1 MALDLVLASQGGI
14 CTSLTPVAV
23 YSLIKV
29 GESLQISRK
38 CGNKPKFYKAQLKMP
53 PPGDLEK
60 PGPNFLPGYPA
71 GFDMA
76 SQEDT
81 REGDAKAQLLA
92 EAFQEEGL
100 DAGYWLPKASQI
112 LGIKCRE
119 ALQHLQY
126 KDYLRLECE
135 VRHLWEKKA
144 LQKLL
149 KITDDKRTAKE
160 LQKKHL
166 EKTKLRHKVA
176 KQALKDLKEMPNSH
190 SQDAVREKAETLWQA
205 MEIPKEFWPPR
216 EKPLA
221 DTLEGIQKQLEQQEL
236 SAGRRE
242 NIPDTKVLR
251 WASGGLALQGIYRT
265 SRPEDVLA
273 KREQLLRVPEGLQLI
288 DPEQGSLLERKE
300 FSSSAAESTFTKSME
315 QLGFSMS
322 ISAKASFL
330 GINLGSGVDQSTS
343 SESQDTH
350 QSRSEQSYFCTTMYQ
365 YIPLASC
372 YFQRHQLLLS
382 DVALQELQDM
392 EQLLSFTQEDK
403 AALLDRCERF
413 FSRFGSHVNQGPL
426 HFGGIFWW
434 KASTVGFQAEQREE
448 MKRQTCEALNSFVGA
463 SWGSFGASAAGALD
477 VSKSSSNASILG
489 RARESSHTA
498 IQLSVVNTGGP
509 PDTASLP
516 QWKTGL
522 VSDNTTWCV
531 IDRGFELI
539 PVWDIILYNHRGD
552 FKFVGQMSRAL
563 RNAYKQLTNQSVGII
578 FGKEI
583 EIAVQEARD
592 FMRTVKAWEVT
603 VDERK
608 LLMLMELK
616 DDLNA
621 KTRNPSVWINVC
633 LSDKA
638 LQDFLVN
645 TVRSCQESPPENT
658 SSIKVMLRSL
668 LDPHIYSVKDFPEAS
683 FIIKWIFQT
692 EHALPRPLEVS
703 ELRELIQTLKQMKE
717 HIHAVTYAPG
727 SSASAIHEAK
737 IEATMSSSLAISSF
751 LQSLQEQAQKDME
764 LLVLLIA
771 TSTGYQVESSTFQ
784 HLLGHPEIQY
794 MAKEMEVALEEYVNL
809 KEQDADRAEA
819 FLLLTGLTV
828 TPERQELS
836 PEQKRER
843 LVFMED
849 HMEGLWSP
857 RIKNL
862 LQNHSGDE
870 DWERLERDLHSLI
883 SGCLDDKCDQ
893 QRMQNIVSD
902 LKDTFPTP
910 EPSSQSQSKSD
921 SGQSKANET
930 IANQEFLQLLKR
942 LGLESHYP
950 RKMEMGVFHT
960 ICKTSLQD
968 SQPSKDTE
976 LPLYYLQKLLTVDY
990 QVRYLT
996 CWDDSNPKLAPL
1008 PQTKAIEHQQSDS
1021 FEQFFDDLEEAAPEH
1036 ANREGPVHPMD
1047 LQMAIFHCADDFL
1060 RQTLATKLA
1069 FCQLALPLLVP
1080 NPCTSDIEF
1089 PLYALSQIQRSWKEA
1104 GKSGKQAGT
1113 RNYTNKLIFQAQTPI
1128 VSFIRIGSSASSS
1141 KSQLLNA
1148 LLSRRKHDTFFHR
1161 HCRGS
1166 TREHL
1171 LMEGVVEIA
1180 WYCPR
1185 GSPDDTFECCV
1196 AFCNLHGDAR
1206 DHGAQLQFLQEIS
1219 AVNVAL
1225 VSDSEH
1231 MDSRGK
1237 ELLQGLW
1244 QSQRPLVCLL
1254 TEKENIAARQ
1264 ASKNI
1269 KIGIKNR
1276 NEAELMDQLTKTIGN
1291 LLEGSN
1297 VRFSLEACMDKAHQH
1312 GFVVDADQPAC
1323 VTAKAKAKELVDLL
1337 KKEKLS
1343 EIKSQL
1349 LPLQGKLWY
1358 QWCKKDKEL
1367 TRLQEKRNK
1376 SIEHHRSQIENE
1388 KKAIRRKQLDQAF
1401 PLNPLM
1407 KSFLGFLQA
1416 QPADTKKYFL
1426 QWMKVFMD
1434 ELSCGRLEELRR
1446 DYHEVWSEILARKKG
1461 IINPRM
1467 NSEFLS
1473 RLDALSDEINNSSI
1487 GLEHLLREVGQIY
1500 EALDSMKTKNYNFF
1514 KLPKIAAE
1522 LMVSGYPVELMDGD
1536 ASYLPLRWVGAIFDR
1551 LIERLGDKRVFV
1563 LSVLGI
1569 QSTGK
1574 STLLNAMF
1582 GLQFNVSAGRC
1593 TRGAFMQLIPVG
1605 EELQQDLGFDFVL
1618 VVDTEGL
1625 RAIEVANKQS
1635 LNHDNELATFV
1646 IGVGNLTVINI
1657 FGENPSE
1664 MQDVL
1669 QIAVQAFLRMK
1680 KVNLSP
1686 GCLFVHQNVGEAT
1699 AKEKNMEGQRRLQE
1713 KLDEMTVVAAQQEF
1727 CDISSFSDVIGF
1739 DVNTH
1744 IHYFA
1749 HLWEGNPPMAPP
1761 NPTYSQNVQQ
1771 LKSKILQAAQQQ
1783 SQRSILRL
1791 SGLKDRIGDLWN
1803 ALLNENFVFSFKNSL
1818 EIAAYRKLESAFCQW
1833 TWRLRSHIL
1842 DVQMRL
1848 ENKIR
1853 NGDLQNVT
1861 REQLE
1866 GLVQETSDGIEKE
1879 VEKYFREDKDHEIL
1893 VQWKSSTELKLKEL
1907 KETLL
1912 HETKKKCENLLE
1924 LQKEQSKLHARKLQY
1939 EDELLRRSR
1948 ELAVTVKGKSLSER
1962 ELRDNFTL
1970 LWNKWIAEVSNAAPP
1985 PERVNIDAEIED
1997 ALLEHFKEP
2006 GFPERMRS
2014 FHKGRGFSFDMKK
2027 HIMKTKYYR
2036 YLPDRWSISNADV
2049 INMQHIT
2056 DNIIASVRANIDKKE
2071 QEKRDY
2077 SRSFIHEILNE
2088 VQEGVN
2094 SVPSDAKCTF
2104 NREYSIELSLYLCKM
2119 AAERF
2124 KAMREA
2130 FQKAND
2136 PVLYLSSKREDFFQC
2151 FQISCQGATSITTFA
2166 GFLCDKIEPAFRQA
2180 VYERTAKDIAEDMQ
2194 GKLPDFRGNRANL
2207 EVSILRYLAEKENF
2221 EYFKQYLKFPKT
2233 FFQSYIERRVKSHC
2247 LDESGRLKKFLDF
2260 SLNHLYQNI
2269 LSAVSLSTQTVKDR
2283 KDREGKISLW
2293 LDEFCRE
2300 LREVIS
2306 LPRSDLKGIEHQEV
2320 TDIEFLSSALADN
2333 LRNLRDRLM
2342 TEFAGADMSS
2352 FSTQPHTI
2360 LAEHFSGCWEQCPF
2374 CGAVCT
2380 NTMQGHDGDH
2390 QLIFHR
2396 PQGVNGWRWIGT
2408 GQLIIDICSSLV
2420 ASNCHFVIG
2429 DEVSY
2434 PYKTYRDAGPPYST
2448 WNILPDSSMQAYW
2461 KWFVS
2466 HFKTQLEALYNQKFQ
2481 GRGEIPEAWRRITK
2495 QEALSELDK
2504 R

>member
-1 MALDLVLASQGGI
+1 MVSVCDTQEGG
-14 CTSLTPVAV
+14 T
-23 YSLIKV
+23 KV
-29 GESLQISRK
+29 Q
-38 CGNKPKFYKAQLKMP
+38 F
-53 PPGDLEK
+53 
-60 PGPNFLPGYPA
+60 
-71 GFDMA
+71 
-76 SQEDT
+76 
-81 REGDAKAQLLA
+81 LA
-92 EAFQEEGL
+92 EAFQKEGL
-100 DAGYWLPKASQI
+100 DAGYWLPKVTQL

-126 KDYLRLECE
+126 EDYLKLECE
-135 VRHLWEKKA
+135 IQHPWEKKA

-149 KITDDKRTAKE
+149 KITDEKTTTKE
-160 LQKKHL
+160 VQKKHL
-166 EKTKLRHKVA
+166 EKTKERQEVA
-176 KQALKDLKEMPNSH
+176 KQALKDLTEMLNSHSH

-205 MEIPKEFWPPR
+205 MEIPKEFWPPP
-216 EKPLA
+216 EKPL
-221 DTLEGIQKQLEQQEL
+221 DDMLESIQKQLEQQEL
-236 SAGRRE
+236 SAVRTE
-242 NIPDTKVLR
+242 NIPDTEVLR
-251 WASGGLALQGIYRT
+251 RASGGLALQGIYRS

-273 KREQLLRVPEGLQLI
+273 KREQLLRVPEGFQLAG
-288 DPEQGSLLERKE
+288 PEQGSLFQRKE
-300 FSSSAAESTFTKSME
+300 FSSSASESTFTKSME
-315 QLGFSMS
+315 QLGFSIS
-322 ISAKASFL
+322 VSAKASFW
-330 GINLGSGVDQSTS
+330 GFNVEAGVGHS
-343 SESQDTH
+343 SSSQSQDTH
-350 QSRSEQSYFCTTMYQ
+350 QSHSEQSYFCSTKYL

-382 DVALQELQDM
+382 DAALQELQDM
-392 EQLLSFTQEDK
+392 EQLLSFTQEDEK
-403 AALLDRCERF
+403 AALLNNMCESF
-413 FSRFGSHVNQGPL
+413 FSRFGSHINQGPL

-434 KASTVGFQAEQREE
+434 KASTEGFLAEHRKE
-448 MKRQTCEALNSFVGA
+448 MKRQTSEALNSFVGT
-463 SWGSFGASAAGALD
+463 SWSGFGASVSGSLD
-477 VSKSSSNASILG
+477 VSKSSSKGSVME
-489 RARESSHTA
+489 RAGESSQTA
-498 IQLSVVNTGGP
+498 IQLYVVNTGGP
-509 PDTASLP
+509 PDTTSLH

-539 PVWDIILYNHRGD
+539 PVWDIILCNHSRD
-552 FKFVGQMSRAL
+552 FKSVGKMSRAL
-563 RNAYKQLTNQSVGII
+563 RAAYKELTNQSIGGI

-592 FMRTVKAWEVT
+592 FMRTVKAWELK
-603 VDERK
+603 VDKRK

-621 KTRNPSVWINVC
+621 KTRSPNVWINVC

-668 LDPHIYSVKDFPEAS
+668 LDPHIYSVKDFPEMS
-683 FIIKWIFQT
+683 FIMQWIFHT
-692 EHALPRPLEVS
+692 EHSLPRPPKVS
-703 ELRELIQTLKQMKE
+703 ELGELIRTLQQMKE
-717 HIHAVTYAPG
+717 HIRAVTYTPG

-737 IEATMSSSLAISSF
+737 IEATMTCSRAIYSF

-771 TSTGYQVESSTFQ
+771 TSTGYQVEGSTFQ
-784 HLLGHPEIQY
+784 HLLGLPEIQY
-794 MAKEMEVALEEYVNL
+794 MAKEMEAAHEEYVNL

-819 FLLLTGLTV
+819 FLLLMGLTV
-828 TPERQELS
+828 APESQELS
-836 PEQKRER
+836 PSQKRER

-849 HMEGLWSP
+849 HMKGLWSP
-857 RIKNL
+857 RIQNL
-862 LQNHSGDE
+862 LQKHSEGE

-883 SGCLDDKCDQ
+883 SGFLDDKLNEE
-893 QRMQNIVSD
+893 RMQNILRD
-902 LKDTFPTP
+902 LEDTFAP
-910 EPSSQSQSKSD
+910 EPPSPSKSTSD
-921 SGQSKANET
+921 GRQSTANEAT
-930 IANQEFLQLLKR
+930 ANQEFLQLLKR

-950 RKMEMGVFHT
+950 RKMGMGDFHT

-968 SQPSKDTE
+968 RQPNKDTE
-976 LPLYYLQKLLTVDY
+976 LPLCFLQKLLTMDY

-996 CWDDSNPKLAPL
+996 CWDDSNPDLAPVEQMREQEDE
-1008 PQTKAIEHQQSDS
+1008 PSDS
-1021 FEQFFDDLEEAAPEH
+1021 FEQFLDNLMEADPEH
-1036 ANREGPVHPMD
+1036 AIKDGHVHPMD

-1104 GKSGKQAGT
+1104 DKSGKQAGT
-1113 RNYTNKLIFQAQTPI
+1113 KSYRKLIFQAQTPI

-1166 TREHL
+1166 TRERL

-1219 AVNVAL
+1219 SVNVAL
-1225 VSDSEH
+1225 ISDLEH
-1231 MDSRGK
+1231 MDDRGK
-1237 ELLQGLW
+1237 ELLQCLW

-1254 TEKENIAARQ
+1254 ADKEKVTAGQ
-1264 ASKNI
+1264 ASTKI
-1269 KIGIKNR
+1269 KIGLKNR

-1297 VRFSLEACMDKAHQH
+1297 PHFSLDACVDKARQH
-1312 GFVVDADQPAC
+1312 GFIVDVDQPTC

-1349 LPLQGKLWY
+1349 LPLQGKLWN

-1367 TRLQEKRNK
+1367 HRLQEKGSK

-1388 KKAIRRKQLDQAF
+1388 KKSIRSKQLEQAF

-1407 KSFLGFLQA
+1407 KSFLGFLQT

-1446 DYHEVWSEILARKKG
+1446 DYHKLWTEILARKKSKVK
-1461 IINPRM
+1461 
-1467 NSEFLS
+1467 NSVNAQCLR
-1473 RLDALSDEINNSSI
+1473 RLDVLSDELNDSSI
-1487 GLEHLLREVGQIY
+1487 SLEHLLREVGQIY
-1500 EALDSMKTKNYNFF
+1500 EALDLMNYRNESFV
-1514 KLPKIAAE
+1514 KLPEIAAE

-1536 ASYLPLRWVGAIFDR
+1536 ASYVPLRWIGAIFDS

-1582 GLQFNVSAGRC
+1582 GLQFSVSAGRC

-1605 EELQQDLGFDFVL
+1605 PELQQVLGFDFVL

-1635 LNHDNELATFV
+1635 MNYDNELATFV
-1646 IGVGNLTVINI
+1646 IGVGNMTVINI

-1686 GCLFVHQNVGEAT
+1686 NCIFVQQNMGEIT
-1699 AKEKNMEGQRRLQE
+1699 AK
-1713 KLDEMTVVAAQQEF
+1713 D
-1727 CDISSFSDVIGF
+1727 
-1739 DVNTH
+1739 
-1744 IHYFA
+1744 
-1749 HLWEGNPPMAPP
+1749 
-1761 NPTYSQNVQQ
+1761 QNVQQ
-1771 LKSKILQAAQQQ
+1771 LKSKILQAAKE

-1791 SGLKDRIGDLWN
+1791 SSLKDRIGDLWN

-1818 EIAAYRKLESAFCQW
+1818 EIAAYRNLEGAFSQW
-1833 TWRLRSHIL
+1833 TWKLRSHIL
-1842 DVQMRL
+1842 DIQMRL
-1848 ENKIR
+1848 DNKIR
-1853 NGDLQNVT
+1853 NGGLQNVT
-1861 REQLE
+1861 RKNLE
-1866 GLVQETSDGIEKE
+1866 GLVQETIDAIEKE
-1879 VEKYFREDKDHEIL
+1879 VEKYFGEDKDHETL
-1893 VQWKSSTELKLKEL
+1893 VQWQSSTEWKLKEL
-1907 KETLL
+1907 KSTLL
-1912 HETKKKCENLLE
+1912 QETKKKCKNLFE
-1924 LQKEQSKLHARKLQY
+1924 LQKEENKLDTKKLEY
-1939 EDELLRRSR
+1939 EDTILRRAR
-1948 ELAVTVKGKSLSER
+1948 ELAVTLKGKRLNEKEVR
-1962 ELRDNFTL
+1962 EKFTL
-1970 LWNKWIAEVSNAAPP
+1970 LWNTWIAEVSRAAPP
-1985 PERVNIDAEIED
+1985 PERVDIDAEIEGV
-1997 ALLEHFKEP
+1997 LLEHFKEP
-2006 GFPERMRS
+2006 GFPERIRS
-2014 FHKGRGFSFDMKK
+2014 FPKDRGFCFDIKK
-2027 HIMKTKYYR
+2027 HIPKEKYLDFIADPR
-2036 YLPDRWSISNADV
+2036 SISNADV
-2049 INMQHIT
+2049 INLQHIT
-2056 DNIIASVRANIDKKE
+2056 DNIIESVRANIDKKE

-2077 SRSFIHEILNE
+2077 SQSFIFEILNE

-2094 SVPSDAKCTF
+2094 SVPSDATCTF
-2104 NREYSIELSLYLCKM
+2104 NREYSMDLSLYLCKM

-2124 KAMREA
+2124 KAMHEA

-2136 PVLYLSSKREDFFQC
+2136 PVVYLNSKREGFFQC

-2166 GFLCDKIEPAFRQA
+2166 CFLCDKIEPALRRA
-2180 VYERTAKDIAEDMQ
+2180 VYERTAKAIADDMQ
-2194 GKLPDFRGNRANL
+2194 GKFPDFQGNRAIL
-2207 EVSILRYLAEKENF
+2207 EVCILRYLAEEENF
-2221 EYFKQYLKFPKT
+2221 ESFKQYLKFPKE
-2233 FFQSYIERRVKSHC
+2233 FFQSYIERRVKSYC
-2247 LDESGRLKKFLDF
+2247 LDGSRRLEKFLDS
-2260 SLNHLYQNI
+2260 SLNLLFRKI
-2269 LSAVSLSTQTVKDR
+2269 LSAVLLSTRIVKDR
-2283 KDREGKISLW
+2283 KGREGKVSLW

-2300 LREVIS
+2300 LSEVIS

-2320 TDIEFLSSALADN
+2320 TDIEFLSSVMAEALDA
-2333 LRNLRDRLM
+2333 LRDRLQK
-2342 TEFAGADMSS
+2342 EFADADMSS
-2352 FSTQPHTI
+2352 FSRPPHTI
-2360 LAEHFSGCWEQCPF
+2360 LAEHFSGCWVQCPL

-2390 QLIFHR
+2390 QVVFHR
-2396 PQGVNGWRWIGT
+2396 PRALT
-2408 GQLIIDICSSLV
+2408 GDTWWVHGRDTRDLVINICSSLV
-2420 ASNCHFVIG
+2420 SSDCSFRGG
-2429 DEVSY
+2429 DGSQGPWI
-2434 PYKTYRDAGPPYST
+2434 PYKKYRDAGPPFST
-2448 WNILPDSSMQAYW
+2448 WNILPDPSMQAYW

-2466 HFKTQLEALYNQKFQ
+2466 HFRTEVEALYNGKFQ
-2481 GRGEIPEAWRRITK
+2481 GRGEIPEAWQRITK

-2504 R
+2504 C

>member
-1 MALDLVLASQGGI
+1 
-14 CTSLTPVAV
+14 
-23 YSLIKV
+23 
-29 GESLQISRK
+29 
-38 CGNKPKFYKAQLKMP
+38 
-53 PPGDLEK
+53 
-60 PGPNFLPGYPA
+60 
-71 GFDMA
+71 MA

-81 REGDAKAQLLA
+81 QEREEKAQLLA
-92 EAFQEEGL
+92 EAFQEKGL
-100 DAGYWLPKASQI
+100 DAAYWLPKVSQI

-119 ALQHLQY
+119 ALQHLEY
-126 KDYLRLECE
+126 RDYLRLECE
-135 VRHLWEKKA
+135 VRHPWEKKA

-149 KITDDKRTAKE
+149 KITDEKMTIKDM
-160 LQKKHL
+160 QKKHL
-166 EKTKLRHKVA
+166 ENTKQRQEVA
-176 KQALKDLKEMPNSH
+176 KQALKDLTEMLNSQSH
-190 SQDAVREKAETLWQA
+190 SQDAVRQKAETLWQA
-205 MEIPKEFWPPR
+205 MEIPKEFWPPP

-221 DTLEGIQKQLEQQEL
+221 DMLESIQKQVEQEEL
-236 SAGRRE
+236 SAVRRE
-242 NIPDTKVLR
+242 NIPDTEVLR
-251 WASGGLALQGIYRT
+251 RASGGLALQGIYRT

-273 KREQLLRVPEGLQLI
+273 KREHLLKVLEGFQLAG
-288 DPEQGSLLERKE
+288 PEQGSLLERKE

-322 ISAKASFL
+322 VSAKAEFL
-330 GINLGSGVDQSTS
+330 GISLGAGVDHS
-343 SESQDTH
+343 SSSQSQDTH
-350 QSRSEQSYFCTTMYQ
+350 QSHSEQSYFCSTKYQ

-372 YFQRHQLLLS
+372 HFQRHQLLLS
-382 DVALQELQDM
+382 DAALQELQDM

-403 AALLDRCERF
+403 APLLHRCERF
-413 FSRFGSHVNQGPL
+413 FSRFGSHINQGPL

-434 KASTVGFQAEQREE
+434 KASTEGFRTEQREE
-448 MKRQTCEALNSFVGA
+448 MKRQTCEALNTFVGA
-463 SWGSFGASAAGALD
+463 SWGGFLASAAGALD
-477 VSKSSSNASILG
+477 VSKSSSKTSVLG
-489 RARESSHTA
+489 RAGESSHTA
-498 IQLSVVNTGGP
+498 IQLYVVTTGGP

-531 IDRGFELI
+531 IDRGFKLI
-539 PVWDIILYNHRGD
+539 PVWDIILCNHSGD
-552 FKFVGQMSRAL
+552 FKSVGQMSRAL
-563 RNAYKQLTNQSVGII
+563 RAAYKELTNQSVGTT
-578 FGKEI
+578 FDEEI

-592 FMRTVKAWEVT
+592 FMETVKAWEVT

-621 KTRNPSVWINVC
+621 KTKDPSVWINVC

-645 TVRSCQESPPENT
+645 TVHSCQESPPENT

-683 FIIKWIFQT
+683 SIMQWIFQT
-692 EHALPRPLEVS
+692 GLTLPKSPKIS
-703 ELRELIQTLKQMKE
+703 EPGELIKTLQQMKE

-727 SSASAIHEAK
+727 SSASAVHEAK
-737 IEATMSSSLAISSF
+737 TEATLTSSLAIYS
-751 LQSLQEQAQKDME
+751 LLHSLQERTQKDME

-794 MAKEMEVALEEYVNL
+794 MAKQMQAAYEKYVKL
-809 KEQDADRAEA
+809 KEQDAGRAEA
-819 FLLLTGLTV
+819 SLLLTGLTV
-828 TPERQELS
+828 TPESQELS
-836 PEQKRER
+836 LGQKRER

-849 HMEGLWSP
+849 HMKGSWSP

-862 LQNHSGDE
+862 LQKYSGGT
-870 DWERLERDLHSLI
+870 DWERLEQDLRSLI
-883 SGCLDDKCDQ
+883 SGCLDEKWDEDRTQ
-893 QRMQNIVSD
+893 IVVRD
-902 LKDTFPTP
+902 LEDTFASP
-910 EPSSQSQSKSD
+910 EPPSQSQSKSD
-921 SGQSKANET
+921 SSQSRANEAT
-930 IANQEFLQLLKR
+930 ANQEFLQLLKR

-950 RKMEMGVFHT
+950 RKMGMGDFHT
-960 ICKTSLQD
+960 INKTSLQD
-968 SQPSKDTE
+968 SQPSQDTE
-976 LPLYYLQKLLTVDY
+976 LPCYFLQKLLTVDY

-996 CWDDSNPKLAPL
+996 CSDENNPGLAPDSETTE
-1008 PQTKAIEHQQSDS
+1008 QEDESSES
-1021 FEQFFDDLEEAAPEH
+1021 FENFLDNLTEAGPEH
-1036 ANREGPVHPMD
+1036 GSRDSHVHPMD

-1080 NPCTSDIEF
+1080 NPCTSHIEF

-1104 GKSGKQAGT
+1104 GKSANQSGT
-1113 RNYTNKLIFQAQTPI
+1113 KSYNNKLIFQAQTPI

-1148 LLSRRKHDTFFHR
+1148 LLSKRKHDTFFHR
-1161 HCRGS
+1161 ECRGS
-1166 TREHL
+1166 TRDCL

-1185 GSPDDTFECCV
+1185 GSSDDTFECCM

-1225 VSDSEH
+1225 VSDLEH

-1244 QSQRPLVCLL
+1244 KSQRPLVCLL
-1254 TEKENIAARQ
+1254 TEKENVAAGRS
-1264 ASKNI
+1264 SKII

-1276 NEAELMDQLTKTIGN
+1276 KEADLIDQLTKKIGN
-1291 LLEGSN
+1291 LLEQSN
-1297 VRFSLEACMDKAHQH
+1297 SSFSLDACVDKARQH
-1312 GFVVDADQPAC
+1312 RFIVDVDKPAC

-1349 LPLQGKLWY
+1349 LPLQGKLWNE
-1358 QWCKKDKEL
+1358 WCQNDKEL
-1367 TRLQEKRNK
+1367 TRLQEKGDK

-1388 KKAIRRKQLDQAF
+1388 KRSIRRKQLDQAF

-1407 KSFLGFLQA
+1407 KSFLSFLQT

-1426 QWMKVFMD
+1426 QWMKVFMS

-1446 DYHEVWSEILARKKG
+1446 DYHKLWSEILAQKKSKEKSSV
-1461 IINPRM
+1461 
-1467 NSEFLS
+1467 NSKLLS
-1473 RLDALSDEINNSSI
+1473 NFDALSDEINNSSI

-1500 EALDSMKTKNYNFF
+1500 EALDLMNSKNESSV
-1514 KLPKIAAE
+1514 KLPEIAAE

-1536 ASYLPLRWVGAIFDR
+1536 ASYLPLRWVGAIFDS

-1605 EELQQDLGFDFVL
+1605 QELQQELGFDFVL

-1625 RAIEVANKQS
+1625 RAIEMANKRS

-1686 GCLFVHQNVGEAT
+1686 SCLFVHQNVGEIT
-1699 AKEKNMEGQRRLQE
+1699 AKEQNMEGRRRLQE

-1744 IHYFA
+1744 IHYFS

-1771 LKSKILQAAQQQ
+1771 LKSKILQTAQKQ

-1791 SGLKDRIGDLWN
+1791 SSLKDRIGDLWN

-1818 EIAAYRKLESAFCQW
+1818 EIAAYRKLESAFSQW
-1833 TWRLRSHIL
+1833 TWRLRSHVLEVQLRL
-1842 DVQMRL
+1842 DNR
-1848 ENKIR
+1848 IR

-1861 REQLE
+1861 REHLE
-1866 GLVQETSDGIEKE
+1866 GLVQETSDAIEKE
-1879 VEKYFREDKDHEIL
+1879 VEKYFREDKDHETL
-1893 VQWKSSTELKLKEL
+1893 VQWRKSRQRKLKEL
-1907 KETLL
+1907 KEALL
-1912 HETKKKCENLLE
+1912 HEMKNRCENLIE
-1924 LQKEQSKLHARKLQY
+1924 LQKEQRKLDARKLQY

-1948 ELAVTVKGKSLSER
+1948 ELAVSLKGKSLSER
-1962 ELRDNFTL
+1962 ELKDKFTFV
-1970 LWNKWIAEVSNAAPP
+1970 WNKWIAEVSRAARP
-1985 PERVNIDAEIED
+1985 PERVDIDADIED
-1997 ALLEHFKEP
+1997 VLLEHFKEP
-2006 GFPERMRS
+2006 GFHERIRS
-2014 FHKGRGFSFDMKK
+2014 FPKGRGFSFNKEK
-2027 HIMKTKYYR
+2027 HITKKNYFR
-2036 YLPDRWSISNADV
+2036 SFPDPRSFFSADV
-2049 INMQHIT
+2049 INFQHIT
-2056 DNIIASVRANIDKKE
+2056 EKIIASVKANIDKKE

-2077 SRSFIHEILNE
+2077 SQSFIHEILNE
-2088 VQEGVN
+2088 VQKGVN
-2094 SVPSDAKCTF
+2094 SVPNDAKCTF
-2104 NREYSIELSLYLCKM
+2104 NKEYSIDLSLYLCKM

-2124 KAMREA
+2124 KAMHEA
-2130 FQKAND
+2130 FQRAND
-2136 PVLYLSSKREDFFQC
+2136 PVMYLNSKREDFFQC

-2166 GFLCDKIEPAFRQA
+2166 VFLCNKIEAALHQE
-2180 VYERTAKDIAEDMQ
+2180 VCERTAKNIADDMKGKSTDFQ
-2194 GKLPDFRGNRANL
+2194 GDRANL
-2207 EVSILRYLAEKENF
+2207 EVCILRYLAEEENF
-2221 EYFKQYLKFPKT
+2221 EYFKQYLKFPKE
-2233 FFQSYIERRVKSHC
+2233 FFQRYIETRVKSHC
-2247 LDESGRLKKFLDF
+2247 LDGNRRLEKFLCS
-2260 SLNHLYQNI
+2260 SLDLLYRNI
-2269 LSAVSLSTQTVKDR
+2269 MSAVSLSTQIVKDR
-2283 KDREGKISLW
+2283 KDREDKVSLW

-2300 LREVIS
+2300 LTEVIN

-2320 TDIEFLSSALADN
+2320 TDIEFLSSAMAKAVED
-2333 LRNLRDRLM
+2333 LRDRLLK
-2342 TEFAGADMSS
+2342 EFAGADMSL
-2352 FSTQPHTI
+2352 FSRQPHTI
-2360 LAEHFSGCWEQCPF
+2360 LAEHFSGCWAQCPF

-2380 NTMQGHDGDH
+2380 NTIQGHDGDH

-2396 PQGVNGWRWIGT
+2396 PRTLMGT
-2408 GQLIIDICSSLV
+2408 MWDGTDHLVIDICSSLV
-2420 ASNCHFVIG
+2420 TTDLRFKFDG
-2429 DEVSY
+2429 GEWF
-2434 PYKTYRDAGPPYST
+2434 PYKTYRDAGPPVST
-2448 WNILPDSSMQAYW
+2448 WNILPDSSTQAYW

-2466 HFKTQLEALYNQKFQ
+2466 HFRTELEDLYNGKFQ
-2481 GRGEIPEAWRRITK
+2481 GKGEIPEAWQRITK
-2495 QEALSELDK
+2495 QEVMSELAT

>member
-1 MALDLVLASQGGI
+1 
-14 CTSLTPVAV
+14 
-23 YSLIKV
+23 
-29 GESLQISRK
+29 
-38 CGNKPKFYKAQLKMP
+38 
-53 PPGDLEK
+53 
-60 PGPNFLPGYPA
+60 
-71 GFDMA
+71 MA

-81 REGDAKAQLLA
+81 QEGDAKAQLLA

-119 ALQHLQY
+119 ALQHLEY
-126 KDYLRLECE
+126 RDYLKLECE
-135 VRHLWEKKA
+135 VQHPWEKKA

-160 LQKKHL
+160 VQKEHL
-166 EKTKLRHKVA
+166 EKTKQRQEVA
-176 KQALKDLKEMPNSH
+176 KQALKDLKEMLNSRSH

-205 MEIPKEFWPPR
+205 MEIPKEFWPPP

-221 DTLEGIQKQLEQQEL
+221 DMLEGIQKQLEQQEL

-273 KREQLLRVPEGLQLI
+273 KRDQLLRVPEGFQLTS
-288 DPEQGSLLERKE
+288 PEQGSLLERKE

-322 ISAKASFL
+322 VSAKASFL

-343 SESQDTH
+343 SQSQDTH

-403 AALLDRCERF
+403 APLLDRCERF

-434 KASTVGFQAEQREE
+434 KVSMEGFRAEQREE
-448 MKRQTCEALNSFVGA
+448 MKKQTTEALNSLVRKSYGCFL
-463 SWGSFGASAAGALD
+463 ASAAGALD
-477 VSKSSSNASILG
+477 VPISSSKTCVLG
-489 RARESSHTA
+489 RAGESSHTA
-498 IQLSVVNTGGP
+498 IQLSMMYTGRP

-516 QWKTGL
+516 QRKTGL
-522 VSDNTTWCV
+522 VSDNTRWCV

-539 PVWDIILYNHRGD
+539 PVWDVIRYNHRGD
-552 FKFVGQMSRAL
+552 FKSVGQMSRAL
-563 RNAYKQLTNQSVGII
+563 MAAYKELTNQSVGTI

-583 EIAVQEARD
+583 DIAGQEARD
-592 FMRTVKAWEVT
+592 FLGTVKTWEVA

-608 LLMLMELK
+608 LQRLMELK
-616 DDLNA
+616 DHLNA

-638 LQDFLVN
+638 LQNFLVN

-737 IEATMSSSLAISSF
+737 IEATLTSSLAVYSF

-784 HLLGHPEIQY
+784 RLLGHPEIQY
-794 MAKEMEVALEEYVNL
+794 MAKEMEAALEEYVNL

-843 LVFMED
+843 LVLMED
-849 HMEGLWSP
+849 HMKGLWSP

-883 SGCLDDKCDQ
+883 GGCLDDKCDQ

-902 LKDTFPTP
+902 LEDTFQTP
-910 EPSSQSQSKSD
+910 EPPRQSKSKSD
-921 SGQSKANET
+921 SSQSKPNEA
-930 IANQEFLQLLKR
+930 IANQAFLQLLKR

-950 RKMEMGVFHT
+950 RKMGMGDFHT

-990 QVRYLT
+990 GVRYLT
-996 CWDDSNPKLAPL
+996 CRDDSNPKLAPL

-1021 FEQFFDDLEEAAPEH
+1021 FEQFLNDSEEAAPEH

-1089 PLYALSQIQRSWKEA
+1089 LLYALSQIQRSWKEA

-1113 RNYTNKLIFQAQTPI
+1113 RNYTKLIFQAQTPI

-1225 VSDSEH
+1225 VSDLEH

-1254 TEKENIAARQ
+1254 TEKENVAAGQ

-1276 NEAELMDQLTKTIGN
+1276 NEAELMDQLSKIIRDV
-1291 LLEGSN
+1291 LELGSN
-1297 VRFSLEACMDKAHQH
+1297 PRFSLDACVDKARQR
-1312 GFVVDADQPAC
+1312 GFTVDADQPAC
-1323 VTAKAKAKELVDLL
+1323 LTAKAKAKELVDLL
-1337 KKEKLS
+1337 RKEKLS

-1358 QWCKKDKEL
+1358 HWCKKDKEL

-1376 SIEHHRSQIENE
+1376 SIEHHRSQIEYE
-1388 KKAIRRKQLDQAF
+1388 KKAIRGKQLDQAF

-1407 KSFLGFLQA
+1407 KSFLSFLQA
-1416 QPADTKKYFL
+1416 QPAATKKYFL

-1434 ELSCGRLEELRR
+1434 ELSCDRLEELRR
-1446 DYHEVWSEILARKKG
+1446 DYHKVWSEIRTGKKSKEKTSV
-1461 IINPRM
+1461 NAQCLRH
-1467 NSEFLS
+1467 
-1473 RLDALSDEINNSSI
+1473 LDALSDEISDSSI
-1487 GLEHLLREVGQIY
+1487 SLEHLLREVGQIY
-1500 EALDSMKTKNYNFF
+1500 EALDSMKTKSYNFV
-1514 KLPKIAAE
+1514 KLPEIAAE

-1536 ASYLPLRWVGAIFDR
+1536 ASYLPLRWVGAIFDS

-1593 TRGAFMQLIPVG
+1593 TRRAFMQLIPVG

-1686 GCLFVHQNVGEAT
+1686 GCLFVHQNVGEVT

-1739 DVNTH
+1739 DVKTH

-1771 LKSKILQAAQQQ
+1771 LKRKILQAAQKQ
-1783 SQRSILRL
+1783 SQRSILRF
-1791 SGLKDRIGDLWN
+1791 SSLKDRIGDLWN

-1818 EIAAYRKLESAFCQW
+1818 KDAAYRKLESAFSQW

-1848 ENKIR
+1848 DNKIQ

-1879 VEKYFREDKDHEIL
+1879 VEKYFREDKEYETL

-1924 LQKEQSKLHARKLQY
+1924 LQKEQRKLDARKLDY

-1962 ELRDNFTL
+1962 ELKDNFTL
-1970 LWNKWIAEVSNAAPP
+1970 LWNKWIAEVARATCP

-1997 ALLEHFKEP
+1997 VLLEHFKEP
-2006 GFPERMRS
+2006 GFHERIRS
-2014 FHKGRGFSFDMKK
+2014 FPQHRGERFFFDMEK
-2027 HIMKTKYYR
+2027 HIIKTKYSGDI
-2036 YLPDRWSISNADV
+2036 PDPSSISSADV
-2049 INMQHIT
+2049 INLQHIT
-2056 DNIIASVRANIDKKE
+2056 DNITASVNANIDKKE

-2077 SRSFIHEILNE
+2077 SRSFIYEILNE

-2094 SVPSDAKCTF
+2094 SVPCDAKCTF

-2136 PVLYLSSKREDFFQC
+2136 PVLYLSSKRENFFQC

-2166 GFLCDKIEPAFRQA
+2166 GFLCDKIEPALRRA
-2180 VYERTAKDIAEDMQ
+2180 VYERTAKDIAEDMK
-2194 GKLPDFRGNRANL
+2194 GKFPDFRGSRATL
-2207 EVSILRYLAEKENF
+2207 EVSILRYLAEQEDF
-2221 EYFKQYLKFPKT
+2221 EYFKQYLKFPKE
-2233 FFQSYIERRVKSHC
+2233 FFQSYIETRVKSHC
-2247 LDESGRLKKFLDF
+2247 LDESGRLKKFLSS
-2260 SLNHLYQNI
+2260 SLYLLYGNI
-2269 LSAVSLSTQTVKDR
+2269 QSAVSLSTLTVKDR
-2283 KDREGKISLW
+2283 KDREDKVSLW

-2390 QLIFHR
+2390 QLVFHR
-2396 PQGVNGWRWIGT
+2396 LRAFVGAKWSETDHLV
-2408 GQLIIDICSSLV
+2408 IDICSSLV
-2420 ASNCHFVIG
+2420 ASDGFFKVG
-2429 DEVSY
+2429 DSELI
-2434 PYKTYRDAGPPYST
+2434 PYMAYRDAGPPFST
-2448 WNILPDSSMQAYW
+2448 WKILPDSSMQVYW

-2466 HFKTQLEALYNQKFQ
+2466 HFTTELEALYNGKFH
-2481 GRGEIPEAWRRITK
+2481 GKGEIPEAWRRITK
-2495 QEALSELDK
+2495 QEALSELD
-2504 R
+2504 RC

>member
-1 MALDLVLASQGGI
+1 
-14 CTSLTPVAV
+14 
-23 YSLIKV
+23 
-29 GESLQISRK
+29 
-38 CGNKPKFYKAQLKMP
+38 
-53 PPGDLEK
+53 
-60 PGPNFLPGYPA
+60 
-71 GFDMA
+71 MA
-76 SQEDT
+76 SQKDT
-81 REGDAKAQLLA
+81 QEGDAKVQLLA
-92 EAFQEEGL
+92 EALEKEGL
-100 DAGYWLPKASQI
+100 DAEYWLPKVSQI

-119 ALQHLQY
+119 ALQHLEY
-126 KDYLRLECE
+126 KDYLKLECE
-135 VRHLWEKKA
+135 VQHPWEKKA
-144 LQKLL
+144 LKKLL
-149 KITDDKRTAKE
+149 KITDEKTTTKE
-160 LQKKHL
+160 VQKEHL
-166 EKTKLRHKVA
+166 EKTKERQEVA
-176 KQALKDLKEMPNSH
+176 KQALKDLTEMLNSHSH

-205 MEIPKEFWPPR
+205 MEIPKEFWPPPK
-216 EKPLA
+216 KPL
-221 DTLEGIQKQLEQQEL
+221 DEMLKSIQKQLEQQEL

-242 NIPDTKVLR
+242 NIPDTEVLR
-251 WASGGLALQGIYRT
+251 RASGGLALQGIYRS

-273 KREQLLRVPEGLQLI
+273 KREQLLRVPEGFQLAG
-288 DPEQGSLLERKE
+288 PEQGSLLERKE
-300 FSSSAAESTFTKSME
+300 FSSSTAESTFTKSME

-322 ISAKASFL
+322 VSAQASFW
-330 GINLGSGVDQSTS
+330 GITVGAGVGHS
-343 SESQDTH
+343 SSSQSQDTH
-350 QSRSEQSYFCTTMYQ
+350 QSHSEQSYFCTTKYQ

-382 DVALQELQDM
+382 DAALKELQDM

-403 AALLDRCERF
+403 APLLDRCERF

-434 KASTVGFQAEQREE
+434 KASTEGFRAEQREE
-448 MKRQTCEALNSFVGA
+448 MKRQTSEALNIFVGA
-463 SWGSFGASAAGALD
+463 SWSGFGASAAGAVD
-477 VSKSSSNASILG
+477 ISKSSSKGSVLG
-489 RARESSHTA
+489 RAGDSSHST
-498 IQLSVVNTGGP
+498 IQLYVVNTGGP
-509 PDTASLP
+509 PDTTSLP

-522 VSDNTTWCV
+522 VSDNTMWCV

-539 PVWDIILYNHRGD
+539 PVWDVIMYNHSKD
-552 FKFVGQMSRAL
+552 FKSVGKMSRAL
-563 RNAYKQLTNQSVGII
+563 RAAYTELTNQSVGTI

-592 FMRTVKAWEVT
+592 LMRTVKAWEVT
-603 VDERK
+603 GDEKK

-616 DDLNA
+616 DHLNA

-638 LQDFLVN
+638 LQDFLVH

-658 SSIKVMLRSL
+658 SSIKVILRSL

-683 FIIKWIFQT
+683 FIMQWIFQSG
-692 EHALPRPLEVS
+692 HPLPRPPKVS
-703 ELRELIQTLKQMKE
+703 ELEELIKTLQQMKE
-717 HIHAVTYAPG
+717 HIHDVTYAPG

-737 IEATMSSSLAISSF
+737 MEATMTCSLSIYSF
-751 LQSLQEQAQKDME
+751 LQSLQERAQKDME

-794 MAKEMEVALEEYVNL
+794 MAKEMEAAHEDYVNL

-828 TPERQELS
+828 TPESQELS

-849 HMEGLWSP
+849 HMKGLWSP

-862 LQNHSGDE
+862 LQKHSAGE

-883 SGCLDDKCDQ
+883 SGCLDDKWDEH
-893 QRMQNIVSD
+893 RMQNIVSD
-902 LKDTFPTP
+902 LEDTFATP
-910 EPSSQSQSKSD
+910 EPPSQSKSKSD
-921 SGQSKANET
+921 RRQSKANEA
-930 IANQEFLQLLKR
+930 IANQEFVQLLKR

-950 RKMEMGVFHT
+950 RKMGMGDFHT
-960 ICKTSLQD
+960 INKTSLQD
-968 SQPSKDTE
+968 SQPRMDKE
-976 LPLYYLQKLLTVDY
+976 LPLYFLQRLLTVDY

-996 CWDDSNPKLAPL
+996 CCDENNPGLQPL
-1008 PQTKAIEHQQSDS
+1008 SETTEQEDEPSDS
-1021 FEQFFDDLEEAAPEH
+1021 FENFLDDLKEAAPEH
-1036 ANREGPVHPMD
+1036 ASRDGHVHPMD

-1080 NPCTSDIEF
+1080 NPCTSHIEF
-1089 PLYALSQIQRSWKEA
+1089 PLYALSQIQRSWKEVD
-1104 GKSGKQAGT
+1104 KSGKQAGT
-1113 RNYTNKLIFQAQTPI
+1113 KSYNNKLIFQAQTPI

-1166 TREHL
+1166 TRERL

-1225 VSDSEH
+1225 VSDLEH

-1237 ELLQGLW
+1237 ELLHGLW
-1244 QSQRPLVCLL
+1244 KSQRPLVCLL
-1254 TEKENIAARQ
+1254 AEKENVAVGQ
-1264 ASKNI
+1264 ANKNL

-1276 NEAELMDQLTKTIGN
+1276 NEAELMDQLTKKIGN
-1291 LLEGSN
+1291 LLKGSSSH
-1297 VRFSLEACMDKAHQH
+1297 FSLDACVDKARQH
-1312 GFVVDADQPAC
+1312 GFIVDADQPAC
-1323 VTAKAKAKELVDLL
+1323 VTAKGKAKGLVDLL
-1337 KKEKLS
+1337 KKEKMS

-1367 TRLQEKRNK
+1367 TRLQEKGKK
-1376 SIEHHRSQIENE
+1376 SIEHHRSQIQYE
-1388 KKAIRRKQLDQAF
+1388 KKAIRRKQLEQAF

-1407 KSFLGFLQA
+1407 KSFLGFLQT
-1416 QPADTKKYFL
+1416 QSADTKKYFL

-1434 ELSCGRLEELRR
+1434 ELSSGHLGKLRR
-1446 DYHEVWSEILARKKG
+1446 DYHKLWTEILARKKSKG
-1461 IINPRM
+1461 K
-1467 NSEFLS
+1467 NSVNSQLLG
-1473 RLDALSDEINNSSI
+1473 RLDALSDEINDSSI

-1500 EALDSMKTKNYNFF
+1500 EALDLMKSEKESFI
-1514 KLPKIAAE
+1514 KLPEVAAE
-1522 LMVSGYPVELMDGD
+1522 LMILGYPVELMDGD
-1536 ASYLPLRWVGAIFDR
+1536 ASYVPLRWVGAIFDR
-1551 LIERLGDKRVFV
+1551 LIKRLGDKRVFV

-1582 GLQFNVSAGRC
+1582 GLQFSVSAGRC

-1605 EELQQDLGFDFVL
+1605 QELQQDLGFDFVL

-1625 RAIEVANKQS
+1625 RAVEVANKQS

-1646 IGVGNLTVINI
+1646 IGVGNMTVINI

-1686 GCLFVHQNVGEAT
+1686 SCLFVHQNVGEIT
-1699 AKEKNMEGQRRLQE
+1699 AKEQNMEGQRRLQE

-1744 IHYFA
+1744 ILYFA

-1771 LKSKILQAAQQQ
+1771 LKSKILQAAQKQ

-1791 SGLKDRIGDLWN
+1791 SSLKDRIGDLWN

-1818 EIAAYRKLESAFCQW
+1818 EIAAYRKLESAFSQW

-1848 ENKIR
+1848 DNKIR

-1861 REQLE
+1861 REHLE
-1866 GLVQETSDGIEKE
+1866 GLVQETSDAIEKE
-1879 VEKYFREDKDHEIL
+1879 VEKYFREDKDREIL

-1912 HETKKKCENLLE
+1912 HETKKKCENLFE
-1924 LQKEQSKLHARKLQY
+1924 LQKHQNKLDARKFEY
-1939 EDELLRRSR
+1939 EDELLKRSR
-1948 ELAVTVKGKSLSER
+1948 ELAVTLKGNSLSER
-1962 ELRDNFTL
+1962 ELRDKFTL
-1970 LWNKWIAEVSNAAPP
+1970 LWNKWIAEVSRAVPP
-1985 PERVNIDAEIED
+1985 PERVNIDADIED
-1997 ALLEHFKEP
+1997 VLLEHFKEP
-2006 GFPERMRS
+2006 GFHERIRS
-2014 FHKGRGFSFDMKK
+2014 FPKGRGFSFDKEK
-2027 HIMKTKYYR
+2027 HTRKTKYCSF
-2036 YLPDRWSISNADV
+2036 LPLNWTISDADV
-2049 INMQHIT
+2049 FNFQHIT
-2056 DNIIASVRANIDKKE
+2056 DNIIESVKANIDKKE
-2071 QEKRDY
+2071 QERCDY
-2077 SRSFIHEILNE
+2077 SRIFIHEILNE
-2088 VQEGVN
+2088 VQKGVN
-2094 SVPSDAKCTF
+2094 SVPSDVKYTF
-2104 NREYSIELSLYLCKM
+2104 NREYSMDLSLYLCKM

-2124 KAMREA
+2124 KAMHKA

-2136 PVLYLSSKREDFFQC
+2136 PGVYLKSKREDFFQC
-2151 FQISCQGATSITTFA
+2151 FQISCQGASSITTFA
-2166 GFLCDKIEPAFRQA
+2166 VFLCDKIEPALRRA
-2180 VYERTAKDIAEDMQ
+2180 VYERTAKAIAEDMQ
-2194 GKLPDFRGNRANL
+2194 GKFPDFRGNRANL
-2207 EVSILRYLAEKENF
+2207 EVCILKNLAEEENF
-2221 EYFKQYLKFPKT
+2221 EYFKQYLKFPKE
-2233 FFQSYIERRVKSHC
+2233 FFQGYIEGRVKSHC
-2247 LDESGRLKKFLDF
+2247 LDGNRRLEKFLGS
-2260 SLNHLYQNI
+2260 SLNLLYGNI
-2269 LSAVSLSTQTVKDR
+2269 LSAVSLSTQIVKDR
-2283 KDREGKISLW
+2283 KGREDKASLW

-2300 LREVIS
+2300 LSEVIS
-2306 LPRSDLKGIEHQEV
+2306 LPRNDLKGIEHQEV
-2320 TDIEFLSSALADN
+2320 TDIEFLSSVMAEAVDD
-2333 LRNLRDRLM
+2333 LRDRLQK
-2342 TEFAGADMSS
+2342 EFAGADMNV

-2390 QLIFHR
+2390 QLVFHR
-2396 PQGVNGWRWIGT
+2396 PKGVKGWWWHQT
-2408 GQLIIDICSSLV
+2408 DHLVIDICSSLV
-2420 ASNCHFVIG
+2420 ASKKNFRIG
-2429 DEVSY
+2429 DNVTI
-2434 PYKTYRDAGPPYST
+2434 PYRTYRNAGPPYST

-2466 HFKTQLEALYNQKFQ
+2466 HFQTQLEDLYNKKFK

-2504 R
+2504 H

>member
-1 MALDLVLASQGGI
+1 
-14 CTSLTPVAV
+14 
-23 YSLIKV
+23 
-29 GESLQISRK
+29 
-38 CGNKPKFYKAQLKMP
+38 
-53 PPGDLEK
+53 
-60 PGPNFLPGYPA
+60 
-71 GFDMA
+71 MA

-81 REGDAKAQLLA
+81 QEGDAKAQLLA
-92 EAFQEEGL
+92 EELEKERL
-100 DAGYWLPKASQI
+100 DAGYWLPKTSQI
-112 LGIKCRE
+112 LGIECRE
-119 ALQHLQY
+119 ALQHLEY

-135 VRHLWEKKA
+135 VQHPWEKKA

-149 KITDDKRTAKE
+149 KITDEKTTAKAV
-160 LQKKHL
+160 QKEHL
-166 EKTKLRHKVA
+166 EKTKQRQEVA
-176 KQALKDLKEMPNSH
+176 KQALNDLTEMLNSSNQ

-205 MEIPKEFWPPR
+205 MEIPKEFWPPPK
-216 EKPLA
+216 KPLA
-221 DTLEGIQKQLEQQEL
+221 DMLESMQKQLEQQDL
-236 SAGRRE
+236 SAVRME
-242 NIPDTKVLR
+242 NIPDTEVLR
-251 WASGGLALQGIYRT
+251 RASGGLALQGIYRT

-273 KREQLLRVPEGLQLI
+273 TREQLLRVPEGFQLTG
-288 DPEQGSLLERKE
+288 PEQGLLLERKE
-300 FSSSAAESTFTKSME
+300 FFAAAAESTFTKSME

-322 ISAKASFL
+322 VSAKAGFW
-330 GINLGSGVDQSTS
+330 GINLGAGVDHS
-343 SESQDTH
+343 SSSQSQDTH
-350 QSRSEQSYFCTTMYQ
+350 QSHSEQSYFYTTMYQ

-372 YFQRHQLLLS
+372 YFQRHQLRLS
-382 DVALQELQDM
+382 DAALQELQDM
-392 EQLLSFTQEDK
+392 EQLLCFTQEDK
-403 AALLDRCERF
+403 APLLERCERL
-413 FSRFGSHVNQGPL
+413 FSRFGSHINQGPL

-434 KASTVGFQAEQREE
+434 KASTEGFQAEQREE
-448 MKRQTCEALNSFVGA
+448 MKQQTSEALNSFVRMNYGGFLA
-463 SWGSFGASAAGALD
+463 NAAGPLD
-477 VSKSSSNASILG
+477 VSKSSSKASVLG
-489 RARESSHTA
+489 KAGDSSQTA
-498 IQLSVVNTGGP
+498 IHLSVVNTGGP

-531 IDRGFELI
+531 IDRGFELV
-539 PVWDIILYNHRGD
+539 PVWDVILYNHSRD
-552 FKFVGQMSRAL
+552 FKSVGQMSRAL
-563 RNAYKQLTNQSVGII
+563 RDAYKELTNQSIGTI

-583 EIAVQEARD
+583 DIAVQKARD
-592 FMRTVKAWEVT
+592 FMGTVKAWEVT

-608 LLMLMELK
+608 LLRLMELK
-616 DDLNA
+616 NDLNA
-621 KTRNPSVWINVC
+621 RTRNPSVWINVC

-683 FIIKWIFQT
+683 FIMQWIFQT
-692 EHALPRPLEVS
+692 GHQLPSSPKVS
-703 ELRELIQTLKQMKE
+703 ELGDLIKTLQQMKE
-717 HIHAVTYAPG
+717 HIHVVTYAPA

-737 IEATMSSSLAISSF
+737 IEATLTSSLAIYSL
-751 LQSLQEQAQKDME
+751 LQSLQERAQKDME

-771 TSTGYQVESSTFQ
+771 SSTGYQVESSTFQ

-794 MAKEMEVALEEYVNL
+794 MAKEMAAAHEEYVNL
-809 KEQDADRAEA
+809 KKQDADRAEA
-819 FLLLTGLTV
+819 SLLLLGLTV
-828 TPERQELS
+828 TPESQELS

-849 HMEGLWSP
+849 HRKGLWSP
-857 RIKNL
+857 QIKNL
-862 LQNHSGDE
+862 LQKHSGGT
-870 DWERLERDLHSLI
+870 DWEMLERDLRSLI
-883 SGCLDDKCDQ
+883 SGCLDEKLDEE
-893 QRMQNIVSD
+893 RMQNILID
-902 LKDTFPTP
+902 LEDTFSTP
-910 EPSSQSQSKSD
+910 EPPSQSQSKSD
-921 SGQSKANET
+921 SGESKSDEA

-942 LGLESHYP
+942 LGLQSHYP
-950 RKMEMGVFHT
+950 RKMGMGDFYT
-960 ICKTSLQD
+960 ICKISLQD

-976 LPLYYLQKLLTVDY
+976 LPLYFLQKLLIGDY

-996 CWDDSNPKLAPL
+996 CRDDSNPRLVSL
-1008 PQTKAIEHQQSDS
+1008 PQTTAKEHQHSDS
-1021 FEQFFDDLEEAAPEH
+1021 YDHFFADLDEADPE
-1036 ANREGPVHPMD
+1036 GVSKTSQMHPMD

-1080 NPCTSDIEF
+1080 NPCTSRIEF
-1089 PLYALSQIQRSWKEA
+1089 PLYALSQIQRSWKET
-1104 GKSGKQAGT
+1104 KSGKEART
-1113 RNYTNKLIFQAQTPI
+1113 KSYNNKLIFQAQTPI

-1148 LLSRRKHDTFFHR
+1148 LLSKRKHDTFFHR
-1161 HCRGS
+1161 QCRGS
-1166 TREHL
+1166 TRERL

-1225 VSDSEH
+1225 VSDLEH
-1231 MDSRGK
+1231 MDNRGK
-1237 ELLQGLW
+1237 KLLQDLL
-1244 QSQRPLVCLL
+1244 QSQTPLVCLL
-1254 TEKENIAARQ
+1254 TEKEKVAARQ
-1264 ASKNI
+1264 ASKNL
-1269 KIGIKNR
+1269 KLGIKNR
-1276 NEAELMDQLTKTIGN
+1276 NEAELTVQLTKIFRD
-1291 LLEGSN
+1291 LLEESN
-1297 VRFSLEACMDKAHQH
+1297 PCFSLDACVGKARQH
-1312 GFVVDADQPAC
+1312 GFIVDADQPAC

-1343 EIKSQL
+1343 EIKSKL

-1367 TRLQEKRNK
+1367 TRLQEKGNK
-1376 SIEHHRSQIENE
+1376 SIEEHCSQIENE
-1388 KKAIRRKQLDQAF
+1388 KKTIRRKQIEQAF

-1434 ELSCGRLEELRR
+1434 ELSCGRLEELKR
-1446 DYHEVWSEILARKKG
+1446 DYHKLWTESLTGKK
-1461 IINPRM
+1461 NQEKTMENADLP
-1467 NSEFLS
+1467 SL
-1473 RLDALSDEINNSSI
+1473 LDALSDEINDSSI

-1500 EALDSMKTKNYNFF
+1500 EALEYMETKNYNFV
-1514 KLPKIAAE
+1514 KLPEIAAE
-1522 LMVSGYPVELMDGD
+1522 LMVSGYPMELMDGD
-1536 ASYLPLRWVGAIFDR
+1536 ASYLPLQWVGAIFDS

-1625 RAIEVANKQS
+1625 RTTEMANKQS

-1669 QIAVQAFLRMK
+1669 QITVQAFLRMK

-1686 GCLFVHQNVGEAT
+1686 GCIFVHQNVGEAT
-1699 AKEKNMEGQRRLQE
+1699 AKEQNMEGQRRLQE

-1739 DVNTH
+1739 DVKTH

-1761 NPTYSQNVQQ
+1761 NPSYSQNVQQ
-1771 LKSKILQAAQQQ
+1771 LKSKILQAAKKELQH
-1783 SQRSILRL
+1783 SILRL
-1791 SGLKDRIGDLWN
+1791 SSLEDRIADLWN

-1818 EIAAYRKLESAFCQW
+1818 EIAAYRRLESAFSQW
-1833 TWRLRSHIL
+1833 TWKLRSHIL
-1842 DVQMRL
+1842 DIQMRL
-1848 ENKIR
+1848 DNRIR

-1861 REQLE
+1861 REELE
-1866 GLVQETSDGIEKE
+1866 ELVQETSDAIEKK
-1879 VEKYFREDKDHEIL
+1879 VEKYFREDKDSEIL
-1893 VQWKSSTELKLKEL
+1893 VQWRSSTELKLNDL
-1907 KETLL
+1907 KDALL
-1912 HETKKKCENLLE
+1912 RETKKKCENLIE
-1924 LQKEQSKLHARKLQY
+1924 LQKEQRKLDARKLEY

-1948 ELAVTVKGKSLSER
+1948 EVAVTLKGKSLDSVS
-1962 ELRDNFTL
+1962 LGDSFSCV
-1970 LWNKWIAEVSNAAPP
+1970 WNKWIDEVFCSAPSL
-1985 PERVNIDAEIED
+1985 ERVDIDAEIKD
-1997 ALLEHFKEP
+1997 VLLEHFKEP
-2006 GFPERMRS
+2006 GFHERIKS
-2014 FHKGRGFSFDMKK
+2014 FPKGRQFSFDQQKHTTKK
-2027 HIMKTKYYR
+2027 KYFGYI
-2036 YLPDRWSISNADV
+2036 PDPRSILKADV
-2049 INMQHIT
+2049 INFQHIN
-2056 DNIIASVRANIDKKE
+2056 DNIIARVSSNIDKKE

-2077 SRSFIHEILNE
+2077 SCSFIHEILNE

-2094 SVPSDAKCTF
+2094 SVPRDAKHTF
-2104 NREYSIELSLYLCKM
+2104 NREYSIDLSLHLCKM

-2124 KAMREA
+2124 KAMHEA

-2136 PVLYLSSKREDFFQC
+2136 PVVYLKSKREDFFQC

-2166 GFLCDKIEPAFRQA
+2166 GFLCDKIEPALCRA
-2180 VYERTAKDIAEDMQ
+2180 VYERTSKNIAEDMQ
-2194 GKLPDFRGNRANL
+2194 GKFPDFQGNRANL
-2207 EVSILRYLAEKENF
+2207 EVSIMRYLAEQENF
-2221 EYFKQYLKFPKT
+2221 EYFKSYLMHPKE
-2233 FFQSYIERRVKSHC
+2233 FFHKYIGIQVQSYCSGKSK
-2247 LDESGRLKKFLDF
+2247 RLEKFLDS
-2260 SLNHLYQNI
+2260 SLDLLYRNI
-2269 LSAVSLSTQTVKDR
+2269 LSAVSLSTQIVKGR
-2283 KDREGKISLW
+2283 KGREDKVSLW

-2300 LREVIS
+2300 LTEVIN

-2320 TDIEFLSSALADN
+2320 TDIEFLSSTMVENLAA
-2333 LRNLRDRLM
+2333 LRDRLKK
-2342 TEFAGADMSS
+2342 EFPNADLSS
-2352 FSTQPHTI
+2352 FSRQPHTI
-2360 LAEHFSGCWEQCPF
+2360 LAEHFSGCWAQCPF

-2380 NTMQGHDGDH
+2380 NTMWNHDGDH
-2390 QLIFHR
+2390 QVVFHR
-2396 PQGVNGWRWIGT
+2396 PRALMGT
-2408 GQLIIDICSSLV
+2408 MWQRTNHLVTDICSSLV
-2420 ASNCHFVIG
+2420 ATKLRFKFDNSKWI
-2429 DEVSY
+2429 S
-2434 PYKTYRDAGPPYST
+2434 YKTYRDAGPPLSR
-2448 WNILPDSSMQAYW
+2448 WKILPDSSVQAYW

-2466 HFKTQLEALYNQKFQ
+2466 HFQADLEDVYKGKFQ
-2481 GRGEIPEAWRRITK
+2481 GKGKIPEAWQRITK
-2495 QEALSELDK
+2495 KQVLSELDK
-2504 R
+2504 YRPCPKENRK